1 MVIQMKQLKISEIM
15 DNYTDN
21 EFICDNEADIDADKV
36 KSNVLKMTKRRTIRK
51 PMKIFIAAA
60 AAVFCLS
67 AAAVAAGIPYRFG
80 KIVTKSQITVTIDE
94 KGNIDRSVYKGNPPF
109 EYRDGRIIF
118 TAVGEEKDITDL
130 IDDETPYICSYI
142 SEDTGLKA
150 YIAVGG
156 NPGHTGFSEIIN
168 IGTAEE
174 PYWVGSSLRAAVSE
188 FIVYGVDLEF
198 IGLTHEQEWE
208 LYQSDLTHHSSEGGM
223 TEEVWKDS
231 FVKYSSSLGGMSR
244 VMPWAQRVVEE
255 LNLFEAKER
264 MCAKYKFEISDSE
277 FMNIVLGN
285 ITPYGGNHIPEGWD
299 NIEDHRKWNPEMVE
313 TIIDKSPAQVRDGRL
328 WLTVNGEEKDI
339 TDLIDENTSYTER
352 VKDAYCETWVIV
364 GGTPENYGCTQLVNL
379 LNPADPKDWKNSFG
393 TIDRS
398 QNVLAFGYNPNG
410 YKFTV
415 DGEEITYEQLLEY
428 LRQGVDLNGRF
439 GYVDTTPEW
448 FKEGCKK
455 LMIEPQV
462 RYVEN

>member
-1 MVIQMKQLKISEIM
+1 M
-15 DNYTDN
+15 
-21 EFICDNEADIDADKV
+21 
-36 KSNVLKMTKRRTIRK
+36 
-51 PMKIFIAAA
+51 
-60 AAVFCLS
+60 
-67 AAAVAAGIPYRFG
+67 
-80 KIVTKSQITVTIDE
+80 
-94 KGNIDRSVYKGNPPF
+94 
-109 EYRDGRIIF
+109 
-118 TAVGEEKDITDL
+118 
-130 IDDETPYICSYI
+130 
-142 SEDTGLKA
+142 
-150 YIAVGG
+150 
-156 NPGHTGFSEIIN
+156 
-168 IGTAEE
+168 
-174 PYWVGSSLRAAVSE
+174 
-188 FIVYGVDLEF
+188 
-198 IGLTHEQEWE
+198 
-208 LYQSDLTHHSSEGGM
+208 
-223 TEEVWKDS
+223 
-231 FVKYSSSLGGMSR
+231 
-244 VMPWAQRVVEE
+244 
-255 LNLFEAKER
+255 
-264 MCAKYKFEISDSE
+264 
-277 FMNIVLGN
+277 
-285 ITPYGGNHIPEGWD
+285 
-299 NIEDHRKWNPEMVE
+299 
-313 TIIDKSPAQVRDGRL
+313 
-328 WLTVNGEEKDI
+328 NGEEKDI